1 MKLGITI
8 SKVLG
13 YILLLLGSALILIGL
28 IGAWMKD
35 GFSGVQYLL
44 TPFNIVNWLTMAAT
58 LAPGFGLLML
68 SEKLRADQLAKRQDG
83 QPKNDG

>member
-1 MKLGITI
+1 MKLGFTI

-13 YILLLLGSALILIGL
+13 YILLLLGSAFILIGL

-44 TPFNIVNWLTMAAT
+44 SPFNILNWVTMVAT

-68 SEKLRADQLAKRQDG
+68 SEKLRANQSRNNQKG
-83 QPKNDG
+83 